1 MAALRFVSHGLT
13 HVGLVRRRNEDA
25 LLDRPE
31 RGLWAVADGM
41 GGHEAGDY
49 ASARIVA
56 ALDALSS
63 APDLGKS
70 VEAAVRTLHDV
81 DLELQARAARLG
93 SGAVIASTVVAL
105 LASGDESA
113 VIWAGDS
120 RLYRWR
126 PSGRNGDE
134 FRQLTVDHSQVQ
146 EMVEAGLLRPDQAA
160 RHPMSHIV
168 TRAVGAGP
176 VEFAVRRDALL
187 PGDRLVLC
195 SDGLTNMVSD
205 AEIARDI
212 GGAAPQWSA
221 ERLRDLV
228 LERGAIDN
236 VTIIVV
242 ATEPA

>member
-25 LLDRPE
+25 FLERPE

-81 DLELQARAARLG
+81 DLELRARAARLG

-126 PSGRNGDE
+126 DGE

-160 RHPMSHIV
+160 SHPMSHIV
-168 TRAVGAGP
+168 TRAVGAGL

-242 ATEPA
+242 AIEPA

>member
-25 LLDRPE
+25 FLERPE
-31 RGLWAVADGM
+31 RGLWVVADGM

-56 ALDALSS
+56 ALDALTP
-63 APDLGKS
+63 APGLAQS

-81 DLELQARAARLG
+81 DLELRARAALLG
-93 SGAVIASTVVAL
+93 PGAVIASTVVAL

-126 PSGRNGDE
+126 DGE

-160 RHPMSHIV
+160 SHPMSHIV

-236 VTIIVV
+236 VTIVVV